1 MLRAFV
7 AASIAPEAVDRI
19 AATIAQLRPRIPD
32 VRWIVPENIHLT
44 LKFLGAI
51 EESSV
56 APIGE
61 ALRAHLRLFQP
72 FTFSVKGL
80 GVFPGPRR
88 PRVLWVGL
96 TGDRFAPLA
105 LRVEAALQ
113 PLGFTP
119 ENRQFTPHLTIGR
132 WRDNG
137 LPFAALALEL
147 KKWQNYAFGECN
159 IASVQLMQS
168 MLRPGG
174 AQYREILSVALG
186 AS

>member
-1 MLRAFV
+1 VLRAFV
-7 AASIAPEAVDRI
+7 AASIAPEVIAQI
-19 AATIAQLRPRIPD
+19 AATIAQLRAQIAG

-44 LKFLGAI
+44 LKFLGPI

-56 APIGE
+56 APISE
-61 ALRAHLRLFQP
+61 ALRAQLRLFRP
-72 FTFSVKGL
+72 FTISVKGL

-96 TGDRFAPLA
+96 NGDRLAPLA
-105 LRVEAALQ
+105 SRVEGALQ

-119 ENRQFTPHLTIGR
+119 ESRDFTPHLTIGR
-132 WRDNG
+132 WRDTG
-137 LPFAALALEL
+137 PLSAPLTLEL
-147 KKWQNYAFGECN
+147 EKWQKYAFGECN

-168 MLRPGG
+168 LLRPTG
-174 AQYREILSVALG
+174 AQYRELITVALG